1 MLPSLTSFLGDL
13 LDVQRGMC
21 NSVEVGFTTSQSIV
35 LIKTQFAEVVVSVNW
50 SKIHRLSWVVYSA
63 PYVAL

>member
-1 MLPSLTSFLGDL
+1 
-13 LDVQRGMC
+13 MC

-35 LIKTQFAEVVVSVNW
+35 LTKTQFVAVVVSVNW
-50 SKIHRLSWVVYSA
+50 SKIRRLSLAVYSA